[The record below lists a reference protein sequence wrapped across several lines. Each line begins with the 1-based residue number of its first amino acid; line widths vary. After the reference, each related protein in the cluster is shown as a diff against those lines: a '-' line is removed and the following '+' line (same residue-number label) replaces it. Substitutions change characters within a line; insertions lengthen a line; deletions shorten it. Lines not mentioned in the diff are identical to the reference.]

1 MEDEQGKEGN
11 VKQVCKI
18 KHLKKGRRKKKQLG
32 KFELPGFTSYAAIQR
47 SNLDRQ
53 FANSW
58 LRFAGRVKCKLLG
71 KTE

>member
-18 KHLKKGRRKKKQLG
+18 KHLKKGGEKKQLG

-58 LRFAGRVKCKLLG
+58 LRFAGHVKCKLLG
-71 KTE
+71 KME